1 MELKGKDIYR
11 IECGN
16 FLSDERIVSLYSL
29 YQPLIG
35 TDAVS
40 LYMTMYSEGLNQH
53 SQESHNRL
61 CALMNLSIDVLERAR
76 IRLEEYMLVKT
87 YVQAQE
93 NRNVYVYVLNMPM
106 NPESFIANKTFMSI
120 LTHHLERKQM
130 EVTLTKLRQ
139 SHIPINTYKEIT
151 RKLVQGI
158 PKAEYDLDVDYR
170 NVSPRYNF
178 ADDDQT
184 INFDYDKFISSTSVL
199 VFPAELRT
207 QENLR
212 LIGKLATVHGLSP
225 DRMRILVSKAVNIET
240 MTFDDQK
247 LSLLAQK
254 AQPDITTAGDPYD
267 LPPVSFLQAKQN
279 GAPVSLSDRRILE
292 QLSVEMKFPPDV
304 INVMIEYI
312 LKKSQNRLVRT
323 FVEMV
328 AGEWARDGVKTRE
341 QAFAETRKK
350 SGTSYPKKQD
360 VLPEYMTVDKEQN
373 TDDTDTSADDIE
385 HLMKGLKKS

>member
-130 EVTLTKLRQ
+130 EVTLTKL
-139 SHIPINTYKEIT
+139 
-151 RKLVQGI
+151 
-158 PKAEYDLDVDYR
+158 
-170 NVSPRYNF
+170 
-178 ADDDQT
+178 
-184 INFDYDKFISSTSVL
+184 
-199 VFPAELRT
+199 
-207 QENLR
+207 
-212 LIGKLATVHGLSP
+212 
-225 DRMRILVSKAVNIET
+225 
-240 MTFDDQK
+240 
-247 LSLLAQK
+247 
-254 AQPDITTAGDPYD
+254 
-267 LPPVSFLQAKQN
+267 KQ
-279 GAPVSLSDRRILE
+279 
-292 QLSVEMKFPPDV
+292 
-304 INVMIEYI
+304 
-312 LKKSQNRLVRT
+312 
-323 FVEMV
+323 
-328 AGEWARDGVKTRE
+328 
-341 QAFAETRKK
+341 
-350 SGTSYPKKQD
+350 
-360 VLPEYMTVDKEQN
+360 
-373 TDDTDTSADDIE
+373 
-385 HLMKGLKKS
+385 